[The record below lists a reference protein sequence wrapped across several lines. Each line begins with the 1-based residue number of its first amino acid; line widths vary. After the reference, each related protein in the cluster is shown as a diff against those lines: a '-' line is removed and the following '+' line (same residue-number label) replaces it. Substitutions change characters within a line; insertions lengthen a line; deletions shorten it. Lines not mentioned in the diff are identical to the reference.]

1 MKKRWLP
8 AQLVRYIVRFL
19 LLFSLLYY
27 GSYAVIGVS
36 APGGKYYSEVV
47 SRYADYPAWLRTG
60 LLHTSAF
67 VLRMAGHEPKVEAP
81 YKVRISNGRGVKLVY
96 SCLGI
101 GLLSFWMAFIL
112 ANETTLRRKIIF
124 CLSGMAG
131 IFLVNVGRLVM
142 LVLSANGYW
151 TWKTDTD
158 HHTLFNI
165 ACYLLILSM
174 MLLFDRTE
182 RRRLL
187 TRSQQSIPKHDQ

>member
-101 GLLSFWMAFIL
+101 GLLSFWMA
-112 ANETTLRRKIIF
+112 
-124 CLSGMAG
+124 G

-182 RRRLL
+182 HRRLL